1 MPTSYCKTGTY
12 DFLLK
17 VTRRT
22 AFVAVALLIA
32 APAALAQTV
41 SVTELAPGVLVLTSR
56 AGNSIASVGPDGAV
70 VIGIQTPATT
80 AGIEAELARRTRS
93 PRRYV
98 LLSPGDSTV
107 VAGDA
112 GWGRL
117 GAMAVAHEWNRPKL
131 EEWSRLPGAPPSVL
145 PPVTYSEVI
154 AFDLNGESIHVVHM
168 PPGYSN
174 DDAIAHFHHAGIV
187 HLGGAFTSD
196 GYPAIDLSQNGSI
209 DGMIEIVSRFI
220 DSPDTTRF
228 VPVRGPVVSTAQ
240 LREYHAM
247 LTQVRDRVRG
257 LAKSGASED
266 KVVAARPTSAFD
278 ARWGKGPVPP
288 DAFVRM
294 VFHSKPESK

>member
-1 MPTSYCKTGTY
+1 MPLRGIM
-12 DFLLK
+12 
-17 VTRRT
+17 R
-22 AFVAVALLIA
+22 VAACLAALVGAALL
-32 APAALAQTV
+32 APRGAALAQAV
-41 SVTELAPGVLVLTSR
+41 SAHELAPGVLVFTTS

-70 VIGIQTPATT
+70 LVGIQTPAAT
-80 AGIEAELARRTRS
+80 AAIEAELARRTRS

-112 GWGRL
+112 GWGAL
-117 GAMAVAHEWNRPKL
+117 GAVVIAHEWNRPKL
-131 EEWSRLPGAPPSVL
+131 AEWAGLPGAPPVVL

-187 HLGGAFTSD
+187 HLGSAFTSD
-196 GYPAIDLSQNGSI
+196 GYPAVDFSQNGSI
-209 DGMIEIVSRFI
+209 DGMIETVGRFV
-220 DSPDTTRF
+220 DSPENNRF
-228 VPVRGPVVSTAQ
+228 VPARGAIASRAD
-240 LREYHAM
+240 LLAYHRM
-247 LTQVRDRVRG
+247 LIQVRDRVRE
-257 LAKSGASED
+257 LAGAGATEEQ
-266 KVVAARPTSAFD
+266 VVASRPTAPFD

-294 VFHSKPESK
+294 VFHSGPEAR